1 MIESVLC
8 VSDYS
13 GPVDEMD
20 EVPKILSIYENKF
33 GTGASFDCDGQC
45 CVQINPVWPLLS
57 SDIHLHHQN
66 WQETK

>member
-1 MIESVLC
+1 MIESEN
-8 VSDYS
+8 YS
-13 GPVDEMD
+13 WPVDEMD
-20 EVPKILSIYENKF
+20 EVPKILSINENNTF
-33 GTGASFDCDGQC
+33 GTEGAGFDCDGQC